1 MATIVGDNLRARY
14 AALQAERE
22 RDWPPAQL
30 ARNAAQRQQLVA
42 RFDAATVAQAGDV
55 LPDLAFDDVEGGE
68 LKLDALTAQGPALF
82 IFFRFAGCPACN
94 IALPYYAETLWPV
107 LRARGVPLVALSPQQ
122 PDRLVEIKHRHDLP
136 FTVATDRDN
145 QLARLLGISFV
156 PDDRPSPPPAGWI
169 GEVTGTG
176 SWELPQP
183 AVLLLGPGRVVQ
195 RLQVSPDW
203 LDRPEA
209 DDILAWLR

>member
-14 AALQAERE
+14 AALQVERE
-22 RDWPPAQL
+22 RDWSPAQL

-42 RFDAATVAQAGDV
+42 RFDAATVVQPGDV
-55 LPDLAFDDVEGGE
+55 LPDLGLDDVDGGE
-68 LKLDALTAQGPALF
+68 LTLDALTAQGPALL

-107 LRARGVPLVALSPQQ
+107 LRARGIPLVALSPQQ
-122 PDRLVEIKHRHDLP
+122 PDRLAEIKRHHDLP
-136 FTVATDRDN
+136 FAVATDRDN
-145 QLARLLGISFV
+145 QLARLLGIAFV
-156 PDDRPSPPPAGWI
+156 PDNRPSPPPAGWI

>member
-42 RFDAATVAQAGDV
+42 RFDAATVAQPGDV
-55 LPDLAFDDVEGGE
+55 LPDLTLDDVEGAT
-68 LKLDALTAQGPALF
+68 LTLDALTAQGSALF

-107 LRARGVPLVALSPQQ
+107 LRARGIPLVALSPQQ
-122 PDRLVEIKHRHDLP
+122 PDRLVEIKRRHDLP
-136 FTVATDRDN
+136 FAVATDRDN

-156 PDDRPSPPPAGWI
+156 PDDRPSPQPAGWI

>member
-14 AALQAERE
+14 AALQSERE
-22 RDWPPAQL
+22 RDWSPAQL

-42 RFDAATVAQAGDV
+42 RFDAATVAQPGDV
-55 LPDLAFDDVEGGE
+55 LPNLELDDVEGAE
-68 LKLDALTAQGPALF
+68 LTLDALTAQGSALF

-94 IALPYYAETLWPV
+94 IALPYYADTLWPV
-107 LRARGVPLVALSPQQ
+107 LRARSIPLVALSPQQ
-122 PDRLVEIKHRHDLP
+122 PDRLVEIKRRHDLP
-136 FTVATDRDN
+136 FAVATDRDN
-145 QLARLLGISFV
+145 QLGCLLGIAFV

-183 AVLLLGPGRVVQ
+183 AALLLGPGRVVQ